1 MKRLIS
7 FVICIAVFFCGCE
20 TQNTAS
26 NIVAGDIPK
35 IVLDAGHGGVDGGAV
50 SSDGSLEKD
59 LNLQFT
65 MIAVDLFRL
74 LGYNVVTTRTD
85 DRSIHDDGCDT
96 IREKKVSDIHNRLS
110 IINENDIDFAI
121 SFHQNMY
128 SQSKYRGT
136 QVFYGRLNSF
146 SEPLAKSVQES
157 VKQMIQPENTRQV
170 KKGEKSIY
178 LLYHSEKP
186 MILVECGFMSNYDE
200 LALIK
205 AAEYQKK
212 LCFAVLCGVVDC
224 NMENENG

>member
-7 FVICIAVFFCGCE
+7 IVICIAVFFCGCK

-26 NIVAGDIPK
+26 NIVDGVMPK

-50 SSDGSLEKD
+50 AADGTLEKD
-59 LNLQFT
+59 LNLQIT
-65 MIAVDLFRL
+65 LIAVDLFRL
-74 LGYNVVTTRTD
+74 LGYNVVTTRAD

-96 IREKKVSDIHNRLS
+96 IRQKKVSDINNRLK
-110 IINENDIDFAI
+110 IINESDVDFAI

-136 QVFYGRLNSF
+136 QVFYGRLNSY
-146 SEPLAKSVQES
+146 SELLAKSVQDS
-157 VKQMIQPENTRQV
+157 VKLMLQPENTRQV

-186 MILVECGFMSNYDE
+186 LILIECGFMSNSDE
-200 LALIK
+200 LNLIK
-205 AAEYQKK
+205 TTDYQKK
-212 LCFAVLCGVVDC
+212 LCFSVLCAAADYK
-224 NMENENG
+224 MENENG